1 GIDLAVPIGTP
12 VYAAMDGTVLGKQ
25 PPGRTGRYVFLSH
38 PGGRNTYY
46 GHLSRPLVSPGQ
58 AVKQGQ
64 KIALSGNTG
73 KSTGPHL
80 HYETWSGGRPVNPAA
95 YLSGASLP
103 EGAEGAGG
111 FFDPVAPFRAL
122 GNTLASKVDKLLPD
136 GGMVADL
143 STNLVKNT
151 IDEIAE
157 WASSKMSVF
166 SDGEGGGTVA
176 DADVQAAVQ
185 TVAGKDGWGS
195 GAQWNALSKLI
206 QKESSWNPNAANP
219 RSTAR
224 GLFQKM
230 TSIHGAIEST
240 AAGQAKWGLKY
251 IKQRYGS
258 PAAALAFHNRHNHYA
273 DGGLVG
279 SITRDSGGVV
289 PPGSSVINNRTRDP
303 EWMYTNKQQDT
314 VQAALDVL
322 KDGAGTNVNFYGPTY
337 MRNEDQFAEH
347 YEERAR
353 RQRKVGLVAT
363 L

>member
-1 GIDLAVPIGTP
+1 
-12 VYAAMDGTVLGKQ
+12 
-25 PPGRTGRYVFLSH
+25 
-38 PGGRNTYY
+38 
-46 GHLSRPLVSPGQ
+46 SPGQ

-64 KIALSGNTG
+64 RIALSGNTG

-166 SDGEGGGTVA
+166 SDGEGGASDASGDVVGKVRGVA
-176 DADVQAAVQ
+176 D
-185 TVAGKDGWGS
+185 KYGWGS
-195 GAQWNALSKLI
+195 GGQWSALSQLI
-206 QKESSWNPNAANP
+206 SRESGWKPNAANP

-230 TSIHGAIEST
+230 TSIHGAIESSV
-240 AAGQAKWGLKY
+240 AGQAEWGLKY

-289 PPGSSVINNRTRDP
+289 PPGSSVINNWTRDP

-314 VQAALDVL
+314 VQAAMDIA
-322 KDGAGTNVNFYGPTY
+322 KNGAGARMVFNASVY
-337 MRNEDQFAEH
+337 MRDEDDFIEA
-347 YEERAR
+347 YD
-353 RQRKVGLVAT
+353 RKVRRSRAVGAIST